1 MVAPPFTTPTHP
13 EGPITRA
20 RVKLLQAKVNT
31 LLSLCDFDSTLD
43 GILLHP
49 NTLCILRYEPRE
61 QATKERQEKKPEE
74 KLQEKVG
81 ERIGSPEIPPTI
93 SGAAPTISGP
103 RRNAT
108 VCRKILGLRREF
120 PV

>member
-1 MVAPPFTTPTHP
+1 MVAPPSTTPTP
-13 EGPITRA
+13 TDGPLTRA
-20 RVKLLQAKVNT
+20 RVKLLQAKVNS

-43 GILLHP
+43 GMLLHP

-61 QATKERQEKKPEE
+61 QATKERQGKKPKE

-81 ERIGSPEIPPTI
+81 ARIGPPEIPPTI
-93 SGAAPTISGP
+93 SGDAPTISGS
-103 RRNAT
+103 RRNPT
-108 VCRKILGLRREF
+108 DCRKIIGLRREF